1 MIVLDTNVISEAMRD
16 VPDRSVAEWLAEQTV
31 SDLATTTLNIAE
43 IKFGFALL
51 GRTRRRGELEARFQR
66 LAAQGFESRILGLDA
81 LAADAYG
88 DLAAARQRSGRRIG
102 SFDGLIA
109 AIALS
114 RGASIATR
122 DVRDFS
128 DCGVP
133 LINPWDARSA

>member
-1 MIVLDTNVISEAMRD
+1 MIILDSNVISEAMRND
-16 VPDRSVAEWLAEQTV
+16 PNPIVADWLREQPV
-31 SDLATTTLNIAE
+31 EELVTTTINVAE

-51 GRTRRRGELEARFQR
+51 GWSRRRGELEMR
-66 LAAQGFESRILGLDA
+66 FESLIARAIEGRILGFDA
-81 LAADAYG
+81 LAADAFSE
-88 DLAAARQRSGRRIG
+88 LAAGRQRAGRRLAG
-102 SFDGLIA
+102 FDGLIA

-133 LINPWDARSA
+133 LINPWDARRT